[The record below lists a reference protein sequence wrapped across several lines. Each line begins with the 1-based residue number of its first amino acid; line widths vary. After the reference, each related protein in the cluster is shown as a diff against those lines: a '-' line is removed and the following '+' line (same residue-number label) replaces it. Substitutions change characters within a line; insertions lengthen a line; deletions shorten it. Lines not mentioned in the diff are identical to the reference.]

1 MMKKYIFIL
10 LFNLPYFVGVAQD
23 LSLDFGAGPG
33 NNFIEVHFY
42 DVSIKNEGGESYL
55 YFSIKLRALGDWYH
69 TADGSHKECTNKE
82 YWLST
87 LNLRFNYN
95 ADVFGRADDPV
106 VNDMIEVNYDINDA
120 GYDDP
125 WDECFTMKRLALMVF
140 KDSEIATINYSGG
153 SRASTLARDELAPF
167 ATFKWKIKSG
177 VTSGTTGMS
186 LIFPEPSDY
195 TITGNFPSL
204 GTLSTSNSGLGFI
217 VSGESLDIPIS
228 DTPAEKPVLAEVT
241 GPTAICQGVEG
252 GSYTTSF
259 AAGADGA
266 TVKWAVKREGVDVT
280 ADVVKGGAITSTTTS
295 ATFTWSEDVP
305 AGNYVI
311 SAIPTNAAG
320 DGEEKLLPVQVF
332 VPAVTIAG
340 NASGCAGEILELTA
354 NPTDMQ
360 SYRWFVKNGSDY
372 TLIPGAANAVYS
384 PTLPT
389 SGASVTYKVE
399 AVAITAQGGCTASDE
414 KTITINPVPPL
425 TIETEIAGGKRPIN
439 STRYALGDRIA
450 VSVLD
455 EDAAY
460 TYSWVEGSNKKTGTE
475 YIIPYAT
482 AEAYTIKLT
491 MSLKNGGGCP
501 KDTTITLTKDGSL
514 CAPTLA
520 LSGTGKNKICTGGVC
535 RLTAEV
541 TNLCTD
547 NSVLKYEWYRGEI
560 KLAEQYANGSTE
572 AYYTAT
578 EAGTYTV
585 RLYTSYGM
593 VSKEVT
599 ITTNTALAETLT
611 IPASTMIGAGETAI
625 LSAQCN
631 NVKAWTWTPEDQI
644 NGSNAA
650 QYVTTKQLTEDTDF
664 TVYAEQHNGCMSSG
678 KTTVKIGDTGL
689 EVVLEPARLALCK
702 GGSGTLEAK
711 VTGGTAPYSYTWP
724 AKNLENSKDNI
735 AKYKLDA
742 FTTDPY
748 TEYLTVTDAA
758 GNSKN
763 VAVQVTI
770 ASATEPKLE
779 LTGGDICEGNELTVG
794 LKSGNVTN
802 YTWYIR
808 DNNAVDKA
816 ITIKPNQGAT
826 LQMDTRGDYTVWV
839 AGNTSV
845 CLSDTAKTKAD
856 VKVNGFDLA
865 WDPKPLDYKLGG
877 DIEAGVRIDN
887 TTSSSCIFNWDALKN
902 GRQTTAAGV
911 NPSKYEVT
919 AASESNYHFKVEASV
934 RISDSKTCSKILE
947 ADVATKAGGLMLAVS
962 DKTVTQCTNGAVRI
976 SATAEGGTGAYT
988 FVWYKAGDAATELR
1002 KQVYPTGG
1010 EATDV
1015 FVHGGFSNGDKIVV
1029 QLTDASSP
1037 MLTRRDTIVVNTS
1050 AANAPLADAG
1060 ADMTIQ
1066 SGTATVLFGNVT
1078 GGTPLSWHWSPEN
1091 KLATG
1096 ENTQY
1101 PTTTTLTGQQDY
1113 TLYVVGDNH
1122 CVSLPDKVTVNVTT
1136 TDGFTVDIDDPGVL
1150 CVGNTTK
1157 LSASTTPVKTEII
1170 WEWHETTGQLT
1181 DLNAEQ
1187 PDFTASGTTT
1197 VFVKATAGGITASN
1211 SKKITVKSDL
1221 APTLEIRGFLADK
1234 VAVCEG
1240 SELKV
1245 VATNVPAVDLGEAT
1259 WYVDG
1264 DKQSGNALTFEAQ
1277 LEDGVTS
1284 AIREIKVEA
1293 KSIAGCPAV
1302 GAKEETVTIYAQ
1314 PELEWDASSSLVI
1327 AQGDPVQMTAK
1338 LKAGGTTP
1346 DYTYT
1351 WSHPHK
1357 VGTFGF
1363 TDEGRIA
1370 SPSLSATSSVTG
1382 LADGARSEDVYCFQ
1396 VYVTDGNTCR
1406 SLPLEQD
1413 VIVDGNALIV
1423 GLEPK
1428 YTGGYCK
1435 GGMAILQATVKAATQ
1450 PTGLKYEWYKNDVLI
1465 SAADAGYIL
1474 NGNELVV
1481 KEPNTTDTYKVKVT
1495 ADGDKAGQSTGVTLT
1510 ENTTHSAVTLTG
1522 VDLLIPQ
1529 GTHTALTAIAP
1540 VTIEHWQWSP
1550 KEMLASGE
1558 ETLKNPYTI
1567 NLNKQQIYTVYGV
1580 DENSCVTKP
1589 ANVTVKVTSVAPP
1602 EDGNK
1607 ELFAV
1612 IEPDTRTICVENKLQ
1627 LNTRVWSNPGGATSY
1642 SWEPTDHLDMIPGA
1656 DKPIFSVNQPGNY
1669 SYAVTVSRGELKA
1682 IARTDIKVVSGTLPE
1697 LAIDLSKTGL
1707 ACAGSEVVVKVQNGV
1722 AVDKYTWIVD
1732 GVVDPAVTGNTYSW
1746 PSVESPTNVKLQVI
1760 AETSGSCMSNVIA
1773 LDSVVKPALKLD
1785 DLQVVDSCGQVIL
1798 FSNAGKDQ
1806 QYTWSLTAGDTQLQ
1820 KTEGAS
1826 ADTLYLTQKTNFTTA
1841 SVPYTVVV
1849 KVKPRNGGCESTGNK
1864 TGKVYFQPKVVL
1876 DKWTYEGEAL
1886 SYTVREKGENVPVSI
1901 DNDHSNF
1908 GVGNSTLD
1916 WISYAG
1922 VALTTGPEQAIVYN
1936 VQKEDTIVAIVTN
1949 KEAPGCVSR
1958 DSMPVY
1964 LYPDAPEVDIDTN
1977 TNRNNIKLTWK
1988 SVPADSVRVWGIVD
2002 DAYNVLG
2009 NGYKRLASVKAVN
2022 KEWSEPN
2029 MGDRLKFYYLQSV
2042 RKIGNKSFASQIV
2055 SDTVGWLK
2063 QTLYGKNTFNP
2074 SLVAANV
2081 IAYPFDM
2088 SGKGIITDRD
2098 LVNKVISPALI
2109 HSGASIG
2116 YWNFTDQE
2124 WKNDDYVDMMGDGT
2138 WIEWMGDNEFDL
2150 TKGAV
2155 YRIVFSNSEI
2165 ESADLL
2171 LYGKL
2176 DVWNYDFHINTNG
2189 KSSMNL
2195 VLNPLLMIDKRKR
2208 QALGNEIPAIA
2219 VGIWDLSLQEFANA
2233 DYVDFGDGYFVWL
2246 PDEESDSILLLPL
2259 QPVTIVVE
2267 EEKLDWKK

>member
-779 LTGGDICEGNELTVG
+779 LTGG
-794 LKSGNVTN
+794 
-802 YTWYIR
+802 
-808 DNNAVDKA
+808 
-816 ITIKPNQGAT
+816 
-826 LQMDTRGDYTVWV
+826 
-839 AGNTSV
+839 
-845 CLSDTAKTKAD
+845 
-856 VKVNGFDLA
+856 
-865 WDPKPLDYKLGG
+865 
-877 DIEAGVRIDN
+877 
-887 TTSSSCIFNWDALKN
+887 
-902 GRQTTAAGV
+902 
-911 NPSKYEVT
+911 
-919 AASESNYHFKVEASV
+919 
-934 RISDSKTCSKILE
+934 
-947 ADVATKAGGLMLAVS
+947 
-962 DKTVTQCTNGAVRI
+962 
-976 SATAEGGTGAYT
+976 
-988 FVWYKAGDAATELR
+988 
-1002 KQVYPTGG
+1002 
-1010 EATDV
+1010 
-1015 FVHGGFSNGDKIVV
+1015 
-1029 QLTDASSP
+1029 
-1037 MLTRRDTIVVNTS
+1037 
-1050 AANAPLADAG
+1050 
-1060 ADMTIQ
+1060 
-1066 SGTATVLFGNVT
+1066 
-1078 GGTPLSWHWSPEN
+1078 
-1091 KLATG
+1091 
-1096 ENTQY
+1096 
-1101 PTTTTLTGQQDY
+1101 
-1113 TLYVVGDNH
+1113 
-1122 CVSLPDKVTVNVTT
+1122 
-1136 TDGFTVDIDDPGVL
+1136 
-1150 CVGNTTK
+1150 
-1157 LSASTTPVKTEII
+1157 
-1170 WEWHETTGQLT
+1170 
-1181 DLNAEQ
+1181 
-1187 PDFTASGTTT
+1187 
-1197 VFVKATAGGITASN
+1197 
-1211 SKKITVKSDL
+1211 
-1221 APTLEIRGFLADK
+1221 
-1234 VAVCEG
+1234 
-1240 SELKV
+1240 
-1245 VATNVPAVDLGEAT
+1245 
-1259 WYVDG
+1259 
-1264 DKQSGNALTFEAQ
+1264 
-1277 LEDGVTS
+1277 
-1284 AIREIKVEA
+1284 
-1293 KSIAGCPAV
+1293 
-1302 GAKEETVTIYAQ
+1302 
-1314 PELEWDASSSLVI
+1314 
-1327 AQGDPVQMTAK
+1327 
-1338 LKAGGTTP
+1338 
-1346 DYTYT
+1346 
-1351 WSHPHK
+1351 
-1357 VGTFGF
+1357 
-1363 TDEGRIA
+1363 
-1370 SPSLSATSSVTG
+1370 
-1382 LADGARSEDVYCFQ
+1382 
-1396 VYVTDGNTCR
+1396 
-1406 SLPLEQD
+1406 
-1413 VIVDGNALIV
+1413 
-1423 GLEPK
+1423 
-1428 YTGGYCK
+1428 GY
-1435 GGMAILQATVKAATQ
+1435 L
-1450 PTGLKYEWYKNDVLI
+1450 
-1465 SAADAGYIL
+1465 
-1474 NGNELVV
+1474 
-1481 KEPNTTDTYKVKVT
+1481 
-1495 ADGDKAGQSTGVTLT
+1495 
-1510 ENTTHSAVTLTG
+1510 
-1522 VDLLIPQ
+1522 
-1529 GTHTALTAIAP
+1529 
-1540 VTIEHWQWSP
+1540 
-1550 KEMLASGE
+1550 
-1558 ETLKNPYTI
+1558 
-1567 NLNKQQIYTVYGV
+1567 
-1580 DENSCVTKP
+1580 
-1589 ANVTVKVTSVAPP
+1589 
-1602 EDGNK
+1602 
-1607 ELFAV
+1607 
-1612 IEPDTRTICVENKLQ
+1612 
-1627 LNTRVWSNPGGATSY
+1627 
-1642 SWEPTDHLDMIPGA
+1642 
-1656 DKPIFSVNQPGNY
+1656 
-1669 SYAVTVSRGELKA
+1669 
-1682 IARTDIKVVSGTLPE
+1682 
-1697 LAIDLSKTGL
+1697 
-1707 ACAGSEVVVKVQNGV
+1707 
-1722 AVDKYTWIVD
+1722 
-1732 GVVDPAVTGNTYSW
+1732 
-1746 PSVESPTNVKLQVI
+1746 
-1760 AETSGSCMSNVIA
+1760 
-1773 LDSVVKPALKLD
+1773 
-1785 DLQVVDSCGQVIL
+1785 
-1798 FSNAGKDQ
+1798 
-1806 QYTWSLTAGDTQLQ
+1806 
-1820 KTEGAS
+1820 
-1826 ADTLYLTQKTNFTTA
+1826 
-1841 SVPYTVVV
+1841 
-1849 KVKPRNGGCESTGNK
+1849 
-1864 TGKVYFQPKVVL
+1864 
-1876 DKWTYEGEAL
+1876 
-1886 SYTVREKGENVPVSI
+1886 
-1901 DNDHSNF
+1901 
-1908 GVGNSTLD
+1908 
-1916 WISYAG
+1916 
-1922 VALTTGPEQAIVYN
+1922 
-1936 VQKEDTIVAIVTN
+1936 
-1949 KEAPGCVSR
+1949 
-1958 DSMPVY
+1958 
-1964 LYPDAPEVDIDTN
+1964 
-1977 TNRNNIKLTWK
+1977 
-1988 SVPADSVRVWGIVD
+1988 
-2002 DAYNVLG
+2002 
-2009 NGYKRLASVKAVN
+2009 
-2022 KEWSEPN
+2022 
-2029 MGDRLKFYYLQSV
+2029 
-2042 RKIGNKSFASQIV
+2042 
-2055 SDTVGWLK
+2055 
-2063 QTLYGKNTFNP
+2063 
-2074 SLVAANV
+2074 
-2081 IAYPFDM
+2081 
-2088 SGKGIITDRD
+2088 
-2098 LVNKVISPALI
+2098 
-2109 HSGASIG
+2109 
-2116 YWNFTDQE
+2116 
-2124 WKNDDYVDMMGDGT
+2124 
-2138 WIEWMGDNEFDL
+2138 
-2150 TKGAV
+2150 
-2155 YRIVFSNSEI
+2155 
-2165 ESADLL
+2165 
-2171 LYGKL
+2171 
-2176 DVWNYDFHINTNG
+2176 
-2189 KSSMNL
+2189 
-2195 VLNPLLMIDKRKR
+2195 
-2208 QALGNEIPAIA
+2208 
-2219 VGIWDLSLQEFANA
+2219 
-2233 DYVDFGDGYFVWL
+2233 
-2246 PDEESDSILLLPL
+2246 
-2259 QPVTIVVE
+2259 
-2267 EEKLDWKK
+2267 